1 MGDDMWFFGLFVL
14 VAILTAGI
22 LVIGVLL
29 LRAMPGVRGWNLY
42 LAAVAVTVL
51 GLLWAGVEMNL
62 RWELAGMQSTDGIP
76 LSDEA
81 ELRISPYLMAPFVC
95 TLGVFVG
102 GLLLF
107 FLGRTAATDRAAQ
120 SAAAQDRGA

>member
-1 MGDDMWFFGLFVL
+1 MGDDMWFCGLLIL

-22 LVIGVLL
+22 FVVGVLL
-29 LRAMPGVRGWNLY
+29 LRAMPGVRSWNLY
-42 LAAVAVTVL
+42 LLAVAVTVL

-62 RWELAGMQSTDGIP
+62 RWELAGMQWTDGVP

-81 ELRISPYLMAPFVC
+81 ELHIGPYLMAPFVC
-95 TLGVFVG
+95 ALGVFVG

-107 FLGRTAATDRAAQ
+107 FLGRTAAVDRAVQ
-120 SAAAQDRGA
+120 KVAAQD

>member
-1 MGDDMWFFGLFVL
+1 MGDDKWFFGLLIL

-22 LVIGVLL
+22 LVVGVLL
-29 LRAMPGVRGWNLY
+29 LRAMPGVRSWNLY

-51 GLLWAGVEMNL
+51 GLLWAGLEMNL
-62 RWELAGMQSTDGIP
+62 RWELAGMQWADGVP

-81 ELRISPYLMAPFVC
+81 ELHIGPYIMAPFVC
-95 TLGVFVG
+95 ALGAFVG

-107 FLGRTAATDRAAQ
+107 FLGRTAAADRTAQ
-120 SAAAQDRGA
+120 KAAAHD

>member
-22 LVIGVLL
+22 LVIGALL

-62 RWELAGMQSTDGIP
+62 RWELAGMQSTDGVP

-81 ELRISPYLMAPFVC
+81 ELRIAPYLMAPFVC
-95 TLGVFVG
+95 ALGVFVG

-107 FLGRTAATDRAAQ
+107 FLSRTVATDRAAQ
-120 SAAAQDRGA
+120 NAAAQDRGA